1 MIIQVNNLSKQYLEG
16 DVILKNINLGIEKGE
31 VVSIIGPSGGGK
43 STLLR
48 CLIGLEEID
57 SGDVKVPDKKKMGMV
72 FQSFNLFPHKTAI
85 QNIMESLIV
94 VDKMDKSE
102 AKKIAYDL
110 LEKVGLKDRADFYP
124 KALSG
129 GQKQRVSIGR
139 ALANNPDILLS
150 DEATSALDPKTTN
163 SILELIK
170 NIQQK
175 FGLTVVMITHQ
186 MEVIRDIC
194 NRVAVMSDGE
204 IVETGGVHHIFSNPK
219 AEITKELISYLPST
233 EERGVEI
240 MKTKGKYIVKLKF
253 LGTIAEE
260 PIISQ
265 ALRKFDIDF
274 SIIGGSI
281 DHLSTMKVG
290 HLFIELSGE
299 IKQQQEAIEWFN
311 ESGVMVEVIYNG
323 I

>member
-16 DVILKNINLGIEKGE
+16 DIILKNINLDIEKGE

-57 SGDVKVPDKKKMGMV
+57 SGDIKVPDKKKMGMV

-129 GQKQRVSIGR
+129 GQKQRVAIAR
-139 ALANNPDILLS
+139 ALARNPEVLLF
-150 DEATSALDPKTTN
+150 DEPTSALDPDMVKEVLN
-163 SILELIK
+163 VIEQLRESS
-170 NIQQK
+170 NI
-175 FGLTVVMITHQ
+175 TM
-186 MEVIRDIC
+186 VI
-194 NRVAVMSDGE
+194 VSHE
-204 IVETGGVHHIFSNPK
+204 
-219 AEITKELISYLPST
+219 
-233 EERGVEI
+233 
-240 MKTKGKYIVKLKF
+240 
-253 LGTIAEE
+253 
-260 PIISQ
+260 
-265 ALRKFDIDF
+265 IDF
-274 SIIGGSI
+274 VNQISDRIIVMENGN
-281 DHLSTMKVG
+281 
-290 HLFIELSGE
+290 
-299 IKQQQEAIEWFN
+299 IKDI
-311 ESGVMVEVIYNG
+311 VINKKKRQVS
-323 I
+323 

>member
-16 DVILKNINLGIEKGE
+16 DIILKNINLDIEKGE

-57 SGDVKVPDKKKMGMV
+57 SGNIKVPDKKKMGMV

-129 GQKQRVSIGR
+129 GQKQRVAIAR
-139 ALANNPDILLS
+139 ALARNPEVLLF
-150 DEATSALDPKTTN
+150 DEPTSALDPD
-163 SILELIK
+163 
-170 NIQQK
+170 
-175 FGLTVVMITHQ
+175 M
-186 MEVIRDIC
+186 
-194 NRVAVMSDGE
+194 
-204 IVETGGVHHIFSNPK
+204 
-219 AEITKELISYLPST
+219 
-233 EERGVEI
+233 
-240 MKTKGKYIVKLKF
+240 VKLRESSNI
-253 LGTIAEE
+253 TMVIVSHE
-260 PIISQ
+260 
-265 ALRKFDIDF
+265 IDF
-274 SIIGGSI
+274 VNQISDRIIVMENGN
-281 DHLSTMKVG
+281 
-290 HLFIELSGE
+290 
-299 IKQQQEAIEWFN
+299 IKDI
-311 ESGVMVEVIYNG
+311 VINKKKRQVS
-323 I
+323 

>member
-129 GQKQRVSIGR
+129 GQKQRVAIAR
-139 ALANNPDILLS
+139 ALARNPEVLLF
-150 DEATSALDPKTTN
+150 DEPTSALDPDMVKEVLN
-163 SILELIK
+163 VIEQLRESS
-170 NIQQK
+170 NI
-175 FGLTVVMITHQ
+175 TM
-186 MEVIRDIC
+186 VI
-194 NRVAVMSDGE
+194 VSHE
-204 IVETGGVHHIFSNPK
+204 
-219 AEITKELISYLPST
+219 
-233 EERGVEI
+233 
-240 MKTKGKYIVKLKF
+240 
-253 LGTIAEE
+253 
-260 PIISQ
+260 
-265 ALRKFDIDF
+265 IDF
-274 SIIGGSI
+274 VNQISDRII
-281 DHLSTMKVG
+281 
-290 HLFIELSGE
+290 
-299 IKQQQEAIEWFN
+299 
-311 ESGVMVEVIYNG
+311 VMENGNVKDIVINKKKRQVS
-323 I
+323 